1 MLSRQRVLIIED
13 VSLIA
18 LDIQRILDES
28 NAEQAVFAR
37 NFGEARALA
46 GGFSGFDLAIVN
58 PPHDGSPDMEA
69 AALLA
74 AACPAIVVCTAS
86 SATDLSGT
94 PLAAAEL
101 IVKPFS
107 DGDLLAACQRARARS
122 VT

>member
-1 MLSRQRVLIIED
+1 MSLLNDDLGMLAPL
-13 VSLIA
+13 A
-18 LDIQRILDES
+18 LPKRAID
-28 NAEQAVFAR
+28 AV
-37 NFGEARALA
+37 
-46 GGFSGFDLAIVN
+46 
-58 PPHDGSPDMEA
+58 A
-69 AALLA
+69 AT

>member
-18 LDIQRILDES
+18 LDIQRILEDA
-28 NAEQAVFAR
+28 NAAQAVFAR
-37 NFGEARALA
+37 NFGEALA
-46 GGFSGFDLAIVN
+46 HADRFGEFDLAIVN
-58 PPHDGSPDMEA
+58 PPETGSPEMET

-74 AACPAIVVCTAS
+74 AACPAIVVCTA
-86 SATDLSGT
+86 AAVDLEGT

-107 DGDLLAACQRARARS
+107 DEDLLAACQRARSRKSA
-122 VT
+122 